1 MIVSAFTVLMTQNMM
16 FFNFQPSKRHEKTI
30 LFLLCSL
37 FVVSCNSSSGED
49 EYVRIYEEGVQ
60 QIHKAQTQKEI
71 SDITYEV
78 SKRIVATNDS
88 LAKEG
93 KEGME
98 STRRVLD
105 AQTRFFQNVEEKA
118 RLLGPEREQTPN
130 VQIN

>member
-1 MIVSAFTVLMTQNMM
+1 M
-16 FFNFQPSKRHEKTI
+16 KKTI

-118 RLLGPEREQTPN
+118 RLLGPEREQMPN

>member
-1 MIVSAFTVLMTQNMM
+1 MASALYKTVTAGDYFFYETQNEVKQ
-16 FFNFQPSKRHEKTI
+16 NFTSLQK
-30 LFLLCSL
+30 LLENL
-37 FVVSCNSSSGED
+37 
-49 EYVRIYEEGVQ
+49 IPL
-60 QIHKAQTQKEI
+60 QKEI